1 MKLMENKIVEIDGVK
16 KARLEEIE
24 ILTKERDLYK
34 EQLNYVVC
42 MKDKVQMLQKM
53 ESLNKAISLIKS
65 FM

>member
-1 MKLMENKIVEIDGVK
+1 MTVIEACVN

-24 ILTKERDLYK
+24 RLSKERDLYK
-34 EQLNYVVC
+34 NQLNYVVC

-65 FM
+65 FL

>member
-1 MKLMENKIVEIDGVK
+1 MTVMEACINQ
-16 KARLEEIE
+16 ARLEEIE